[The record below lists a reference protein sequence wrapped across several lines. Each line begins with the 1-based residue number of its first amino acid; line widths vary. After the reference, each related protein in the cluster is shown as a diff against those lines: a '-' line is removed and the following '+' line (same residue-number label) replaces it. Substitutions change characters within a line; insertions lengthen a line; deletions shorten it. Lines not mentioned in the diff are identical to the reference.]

1 MSDYRKRF
9 IIATVICVLS
19 PYGFESYAINDP
31 PPPCS
36 AYEMLIVNTKQ
47 CVSRCPIRC
56 QDDRCFE
63 DGDCPC
69 ENSYMTSYE
78 RGLICVQDCLPGC
91 LEAGGYCAAPD
102 ICVCKR
108 KGSYFDPVARKCRKV
123 SIFKDKCRG

>member
-1 MSDYRKRF
+1 MSEYRKGF
-9 IIATVICVLS
+9 LIATIISVLS
-19 PYGFESYAINDP
+19 PYGYESYAIIDP

-69 ENSYMTSYE
+69 KNSYMTSVE
-78 RGLICVQDCLPGC
+78 RGLICVQVCLPGC
-91 LEAGGYCAAPD
+91 FEAGGYCAAPD

-108 KGSYFDPVARKCRKV
+108 KGSYFDPVTRTCRKV
-123 SIFKDKCRG
+123 SIFKDKCQG